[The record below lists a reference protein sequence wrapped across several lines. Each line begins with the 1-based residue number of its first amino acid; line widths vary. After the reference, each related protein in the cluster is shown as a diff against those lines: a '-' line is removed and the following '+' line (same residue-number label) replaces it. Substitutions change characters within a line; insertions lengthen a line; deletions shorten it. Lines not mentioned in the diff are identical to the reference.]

1 VTDPAELLRS
11 GVPLAEHQVKDLL
24 ASFGIPVPP
33 RILLPPGSGLP
44 PGDLPF
50 PYPVVLKVCDPTLLH
65 KTEVGGVRLG
75 ISTRGDLERELAA
88 MRTRFP
94 HLTLMV
100 EAQEPP
106 GVEAIVGLIHDA
118 TFGPSLMVGLGGVF
132 TEVYEDVAFRVVPIG
147 EADARDMI
155 AQLRGA
161 RLFDGFRGM
170 KASREAL
177 VSILLGVSRLGQE
190 LGDRIEQ
197 MDLNPVIVYADRAVA
212 VDAKLRPR

>member
-1 VTDPAELLRS
+1 VIDPAVLLRS

-33 RILLPPGSGLP
+33 RVVLPAGSALPPGE
-44 PGDLPF
+44 LPF
-50 PYPVVLKVCDPTLLH
+50 PYPVVLKVSDPAILH

-75 ISTRGDLERELAA
+75 IPTRSDLEREVAA
-88 MRTRFP
+88 MRARFP

-100 EAQEPP
+100 EAQQPP
-106 GVEAIVGLIHDA
+106 GVEAIVGLLHDA
-118 TFGPSLMVGLGGVF
+118 TFGPSLMVGLGGIF

-147 EADARDMI
+147 EADAHDMI
-155 AQLRGA
+155 EQLRGA

-197 MDLNPVIVYADRAVA
+197 MDLNPVTVYAERAIA
-212 VDAKLRPR
+212 VDAKLRLR